1 MTMVPSRPYQSKI
14 TLILGITVGGCL
26 RGQETLVVTS
36 VRGTAIL
43 LLLKREVHV
52 GNLHVTRQVWDVAA
66 IIVVSS
72 AVGAL
77 VGRVESTCGAV
88 EPIVVSFDRMG
99 RVTAVARVSAASA
112 SISAAS
118 TPSRILVV
126 V

>member
-1 MTMVPSRPYQSKI
+1 MIIVPSRPYQSEI